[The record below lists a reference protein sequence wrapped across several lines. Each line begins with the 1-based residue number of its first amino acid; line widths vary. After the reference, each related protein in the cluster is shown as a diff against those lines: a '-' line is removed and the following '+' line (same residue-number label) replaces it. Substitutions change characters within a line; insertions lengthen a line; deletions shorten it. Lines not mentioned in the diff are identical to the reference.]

1 MPRGRKKKEEVFD
14 AEELIGSFMKG
25 DRLTADERYQ
35 KSVDN
40 IYRKL
45 KPIWLQECK
54 DAMWLLQDEY
64 VKTVADIIYLDDQ
77 MGGNLD
83 PTSLSEDKQNLLGW
97 KQVQSVIEKYRAQDY
112 SLVDADGIKAIL
124 SSIIKDK
131 QARDADRLKAI
142 EQYLSLYGGE
152 EGPGTAAAPMR
163 TDGILRLRHP
173 PQGAEGDGRGCRSR
187 RQDRRLPRGRPVRGR
202 PALRGRLCP
211 RKVRPAGVGSG
222 ENPLPTPWK
231 GRFR

>member
-1 MPRGRKKKEEVFD
+1 MPRGKSERGKEEVFD

-45 KPIWLQECK
+45 RPIWLQECK

-64 VKTVADIIYLDDQ
+64 VRTVSEIIYLDDQ

-83 PTSLSEDKQNLLGW
+83 PSSLSEEKQNLLGW
-97 KQVQSVIEKYRAQDY
+97 KQVQSTIEKYRAMDY
-112 SLVDADGIKAIL
+112 SLVDSESIKAIL
-124 SSIIKDK
+124 SSIIKNK

-142 EQYLSLYGGE
+142 EMYTGMY
-152 EGPGTAAAPMR
+152 
-163 TDGILRLRHP
+163 
-173 PQGAEGDGRGCRSR
+173 
-187 RQDRRLPRGRPVRGR
+187 
-202 PALRGRLCP
+202 
-211 RKVRPAGVGSG
+211 SG
-222 ENPLPTPWK
+222 ESIDHNYIYK
-231 GRFR
+231 